1 MSNPTRSAS
10 ARSSPSLE
18 GGKKVAARKRRRWKA
33 PTILTYTDDSFMK
46 EAGPAKAARGAQ
58 TDSL

>member
-10 ARSSPSLE
+10 ARNAPAVG
-18 GGKKVAARKRRRWKA
+18 GGKKVVARKRPRWKA

-46 EAGPAKAARGAQ
+46 ENGPAKAARGLRP
-58 TDSL
+58 TSL